1 MRNHRLICASDHAGY
16 NLKKELLN
24 YFKTSKN
31 EIYDLGTYDDKSVDY
46 PDFAHKLCKRIQ
58 NDEGLKGILIC
69 GTGIGMSIVA
79 NRYKK
84 VRAAL
89 CLDEKMSKLS
99 REHNNA
105 NVIVLGSRLISI
117 NKAIKCISCF
127 IGTQFEAGRH
137 TNRIAKINTKL

>member
-1 MRNHRLICASDHAGY
+1 MSNHRLICASDHAGY

-24 YFKTSKN
+24 YFKMSKN
-31 EIYDLGTYDDKSVDY
+31 EICDLGTYDNKSVDY
-46 PDFAHKLCKRIQ
+46 PDFAHKLCQRIQ
-58 NDEGLKGILIC
+58 NDEDSKGILIC

-79 NRYKK
+79 NRYQKI
-84 VRAAL
+84 RAAL

-105 NVIVLGSRLISI
+105 NVIVLGSRLISV
-117 NKAIKCISCF
+117 NRAIKCILCF

-137 TNRIAKINTKL
+137 TNRIAKINHKL